1 MNFIWALTVVA
12 SLITFFICGDVSKVS
27 TVMSDSASG
36 AIELVLSLAGIM
48 ALWGGFMEI
57 AEQSGVTN
65 VFAKVLSPLVKRLF
79 KGAKNNKEVMSAIS
93 MNITANIFGL
103 GNAATPLGVE
113 AMRRMKAIS
122 NQGNT
127 ATDEMVTFVI
137 INTASV
143 QIIPTTVAMLRAKF
157 GSTQPMVILPAVLLA
172 SVCSLIVGIAADYIL
187 RRYKNA

>member
-1 MNFIWALTVVA
+1 MNLIWALTIVA
-12 SLITFFICGDVSKVS
+12 SLITFLVFGDVSNVS
-27 TVMSDSASG
+27 TIMSDSASG

-57 AEQSGVTN
+57 AEQGEITDI
-65 VFAKVLSPLVKRLF
+65 FAKILSPVVKRLF
-79 KGAKNNKEVMSAIS
+79 KGVKNNKEVMSAIS
-93 MNITANIFGL
+93 MNVTANIFGL

-122 NQGNT
+122 NKGTT
-127 ATDEMVTFVI
+127 ATDEMITFVI

-143 QIIPTTVAMLRAKF
+143 QIIPTTVAMLRARY
-157 GSTQPMVILPAVLLA
+157 GSAQPMIILPSVLLA
-172 SVCSLIVGIAADYIL
+172 SVCSLLVGLAADYIL